1 MAIASAND
9 TEVYASLTDLA
20 YERIEEEIVM
30 LRLEPGRIVSE
41 E

>member
-20 YERIEEEIVM
+20 YERIEEEIY
-30 LRLEPGRIVSE
+30 SWQS
-41 E
+41 